1 MGLQQQCLSNVISK
15 TPMFILDLKLTFEN
29 HLDNILAKNKP
40 RHLLPRATL
49 ITIYKAFVRPYVD
62 YGDV

>member
-1 MGLQQQCLSNVISK
+1 
-15 TPMFILDLKLTFEN
+15 MFILDLKLTFEN

-40 RHLLPRATL
+40 LHLLPRATL